1 MIEFVV
7 GLDQNNLLILQ
18 YLAFLDVSLWVLND
32 IEWPLDPPANTIR
45 V

>member
-18 YLAFLDVSLWVLND
+18 YFAFLDVSLWVLND
-32 IEWPLDPPANTIR
+32 IEWQLDPPPTL
-45 V
+45 